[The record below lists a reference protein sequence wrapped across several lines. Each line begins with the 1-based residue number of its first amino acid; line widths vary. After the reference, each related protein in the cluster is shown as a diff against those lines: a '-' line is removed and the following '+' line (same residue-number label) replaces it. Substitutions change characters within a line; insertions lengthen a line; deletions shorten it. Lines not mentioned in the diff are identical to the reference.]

1 MKPRTFSKSLSKAK
15 SQQGI
20 TLITTLLLLLL
31 LVGMSLTMVL
41 AVSSESL
48 INGYYGRYRGSFY
61 AADSG
66 VAAARQQVMNQL
78 MTQFPTNYTAT
89 AAPVTVAN
97 MSTVASQA
105 QTTVLGNFGGTQYT
119 PVNSANSWQERFLM
133 KSLTVA
139 TAATT
144 PAATC
149 NVQGGVTIGGVKP
162 TCANPTQTTSQ
173 PVTAYVYN
181 FPYTMTIVGQSQ
193 GTEVA
198 TLTDSGTIIVNAP
211 TTGPSY
217 NQSFAAW
224 GMFIGTQ
231 TPCSTGD
238 LVSGTITGPVFTNG
252 GWTFGNSGPYTFTDD
267 VKQSGPNAGWDGS
280 GGCTQSAT
288 PTNGINPSFNG
299 PNKFLVNQPAVPLP
313 SNSFNQEQ
321 AVLDGIGN
329 STTQP
334 TPATMGGVL
343 KNAAGNP
350 YNSSSKGTLPSANGV
365 YLPYSID
372 GSGNK
377 TFNGGGIFVEG
388 AVNSIVLA
396 PGSNNSAQTYTISQG
411 SPAVITTI
419 TIDPLAGSA
428 GTTTISTSGGA
439 GAGTQTINGVPQQF
453 SAPSVSEGPAT
464 MLFVDGAINA
474 LSGPNQG
481 QAAIQTGTALTVVA
495 SGSNNITITGDILY
509 KTEPVTMTGGVGV
522 IDQLIP
528 ANDTGQVLGIYTSA
542 GNIQLNNKQTNQN
555 LEIDASLAAISA
567 TGSGGL
573 VNTGASI
580 KTLTIVGGRIQ
591 NTIQNIGATTRN
603 VLFDRRF
610 LTGFAPPWFPSTSVT
625 PGPGVGLTVTASW
638 KGTQWLNETNSQ

>member
-1 MKPRTFSKSLSKAK
+1 MKTRTFSRSRSKNK

-20 TLITTLLLLLL
+20 TLVTTLLLLLL

-66 VAAARQQVMNQL
+66 VAAARQQIMNQL
-78 MTQFPTNYTAT
+78 TTQFPSNYTAT
-89 AAPVTVAN
+89 AAPVAVSAMSGVAGN
-97 MSTVASQA
+97 A
-105 QTTVLGNFGGTQYT
+105 QTTVIGNFGGTQYKT
-119 PVNSANSWQERFLM
+119 VNTNNSWQERFLM

-139 TAATT
+139 PSLTN
-144 PAATC
+144 PC
-149 NVQGGVTIGGVKP
+149 SVQGGVTIAGVKP
-162 TCANPTQTTSQ
+162 TCTNPTQTTAS

-181 FPYTMTIVGQSQ
+181 FSYQMTIVGQSQ

-231 TPCSTGD
+231 TPCTGGD

-267 VKQSGPNAGWDGS
+267 VKQSGAKAGWDGS
-280 GGCTQSAT
+280 GGCQQSAT
-288 PTNGINPSFNG
+288 PTGGINPSFNG

-313 SNSFNQEQ
+313 ANSFNQEQ

-334 TPATMGGVL
+334 SASTMGAIL
-343 KNAAGNP
+343 KNAAGKA
-350 YNSSSKGTLPSANGV
+350 YNSSANGTLPSANGV
-365 YLPYSID
+365 YLPYTVD

-377 TFNGGGIFVEG
+377 TFTGGGIFVEG
-388 AVNSIVLA
+388 AAASITLT
-396 PGSNNSAQTYTISQG
+396 PGSNNSAQVYTITQG
-411 SPAVITTI
+411 SSPVVTTTI

-439 GAGTQTINGVPQQF
+439 GAGSQTINGVPQQF
-453 SAPSVSEGPAT
+453 SSPSVSEGPAT

-474 LSGPNQG
+474 LSGPSQG
-481 QAAIQTGTALTVVA
+481 SPAIQTGTALTVVA

-522 IDQLIP
+522 IDQLVP
-528 ANDTGQVLGIYTSA
+528 SGDTGQVLGIFTSA
-542 GNIQLNNKQTNQN
+542 GNIQLNNKQSNQN
-555 LEIDASLAAISA
+555 LEIDASLAAISQ

-610 LTGFAPPWFPSTSVT
+610 LTGFAPPWFPSTTVT
-625 PGPGVGLTVTASW
+625 PGPGVGLSVTASW